1 MDLYSIGSISHG
13 QAATVVAKMVS
24 TIAGILGPGDGA
36 AARYLVPCVGSSQ
49 GTGGRPGKEAEK
61 TRRHVVTVESQLLL

>member
-1 MDLYSIGSISHG
+1 M
-13 QAATVVAKMVS
+13 AAEMVS
-24 TIAGILGPGDGA
+24 TVAGILGSGDVA

-49 GTGGRPGKEAEK
+49 WTGGRPGKEAEK